1 MNPVDELLRDVVQAL
16 WDTPRAQVVIAD
28 ELHISTKHLSMIR
41 QGHSEPSLAL
51 LRDLCRVLGVRQGDP
66 KPPGPEVAPGVYR
79 LNAPR
84 SALTGGF
91 RRRIE

>member
-1 MNPVDELLRDVVQAL
+1 
-16 WDTPRAQVVIAD
+16 
-28 ELHISTKHLSMIR
+28 
-41 QGHSEPSLAL
+41 LAL